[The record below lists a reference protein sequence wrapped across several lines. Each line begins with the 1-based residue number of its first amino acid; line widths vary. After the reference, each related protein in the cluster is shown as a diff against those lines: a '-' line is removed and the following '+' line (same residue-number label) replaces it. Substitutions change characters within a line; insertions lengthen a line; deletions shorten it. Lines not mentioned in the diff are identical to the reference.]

1 MHEGHRERMRERLCR
16 FGESMSDHELLE
28 VLLYYFIP
36 RKNTNPIA
44 HSLLYAFGDLDRL
57 FSASAEEIEKVAG
70 VGKKTAEFIR
80 LVSLICECRD
90 HNLRSSR
97 SLNNFSEVRKFL
109 NIRFSQAEREIAEIY
124 FLGDGARLLCAKTF
138 EEGCSFGVGFDA
150 KVLNSLLGTV
160 KPKSI
165 IIAHN
170 HPSGVSSP
178 SENDDMAVRKIIDI
192 CNLNGVIFSDS
203 VIFVSEKDI
212 FSYYHSGRLQKLK
225 LERK

>member
-1 MHEGHRERMRERLCR
+1 
-16 FGESMSDHELLE
+16 MSDHELLE
-28 VLLYYFIP
+28 VLLYYVIP

-170 HPSGVSSP
+170 HPSGLDCP
-178 SENDDMAVRKIIDI
+178 SREDVAMTRKLQD
-192 CNLNGVIFSDS
+192 LLQDLGVFLVDHF
-203 VIFVSEKDI
+203 VITDRAFYSMKDHGL
-212 FSYYHSGRLQKLK
+212 F
-225 LERK
+225 